1 MKYSIAVAVAAIIF
15 MGGTVNAQKD
25 KTKTKPVKGKKVVLA
40 NAQDSLS
47 YCIGVAVM
55 KNVTDQGISTLN
67 MDAVTQGFK
76 DGSANTPVIDANT
89 ANKYVNDYFMKQYQ
103 LKAEK
108 DKAAQTTWLEENKKK
123 EGVKVTSSGLQYKII
138 TQGTG
143 VVPQDNNK
151 VKVHYAGTLID
162 GTTFDSSYD
171 RGEPIEFP
179 VTGVIKG
186 WVEALKMMPQG
197 SKWELYIPYDL
208 AYGDKGA
215 GAQIP
220 PYATLI
226 FTVELL
232 EVK

>member
-1 MKYSIAVAVAAIIF
+1 MKYTLAIVLSLVMMAGIQRIE
-15 MGGTVNAQKD
+15 AQKEKPQ
-25 KTKTKPVKGKKVVLA
+25 KTKKTKPVSLKNG
-40 NAQDSLS
+40 NDSLS

-55 KNVTDQGISTLN
+55 KNIKDQGVENVNLDALSKGMSDIINNSFTISPE
-67 MDAVTQGFK
+67 A
-76 DGSANTPVIDANT
+76 
-89 ANKYVNDYFMKQYQ
+89 ANKYVNDYFFKQYSA
-103 LKAEK
+103 KAEK
-108 DKAAQTTWLEENKKK
+108 DKKAQLDWLEENKKK
-123 EGVKVTSSGLQYKII
+123 EGVVVTASGLQYKII

-143 VVPQDNNK
+143 PKPQLTNT

-162 GTTFDSSYD
+162 GKTFDSSYD

-186 WVEALKMMPQG
+186 WTEALQMMPQG

-208 AYGDKGA
+208 AYGEKGA
-215 GAQIP
+215 GGAIG

-226 FTVELL
+226 FVVELL